1 MANGDATQVQ
11 LPPGYED
18 AKPVAGPLASSS
30 QSANSANSAS
40 VSLPAGY
47 EDAKPVKGPL
57 ANQPAQGTL
66 SGLLNGAP
74 GSDFAK
80 GKQDASN
87 DITGFI
93 KNTLSPRGIW
103 DSIPAVQFTHQ
114 VEQIFP
120 LIHQYEKSRSSG
132 ASVGDSLRAVD
143 NVARQHMSNIA
154 PVQSVV
160 DAFKANPTRA
170 TARTLIDASTA
181 AATLLLGGG
190 AGADAEA
197 ATTDAAVPTTT
208 TAEAEAASAP
218 ARPNPFR
225 QRIEQVAAR
234 NAAKAPISAG
244 AEAVT
249 EGPTVSDVQPQVQG
263 AIRSSADAAAQDAGL
278 KPVDPSTPIRQVYQ
292 DVGDQLQ
299 ARSKATYAQIKS
311 TTGFDIN
318 DLVGK
323 IKLKNAGIQNAIT
336 NGDEELAG
344 KLEQERIGLENQVG
358 DAMTKAKAAGI
369 DVDSAAAD
377 WKRYKASYDINNH
390 VVGSTSG
397 VSGIGE
403 GEQVDPNKLSPRL
416 QRASIG
422 KTPGRPGRLQ
432 EFMGDDSS
440 QSLRNAVEQ
449 SRVSIKQFEPTTATG
464 QRALQDILQSNTGK
478 GWLQTAKQSFG
489 FAPKTDYIG
498 SFRDFNKMPTEDA
511 TAQFGD
517 EAPEVGKYLQKQ
529 ALWQVGKMVAKGA
542 TLEGIAHLTGADK
555 ALLHLIFSSGQ

>member
-1 MANGDATQVQ
+1 MPPQPFP
-11 LPPGYED
+11 LPPGATPAD
-18 AKPVAGPLASSS
+18 SSGSSS
-30 QSANSANSAS
+30 AGGTDTQQFP
-40 VSLPAGY
+40 LPAG
-47 EDAKPVKGPL
+47 ATAVAPS
-57 ANQPAQGTL
+57 QPAQGTL

-74 GSDFAK
+74 GSDLAK

-143 NVARQHMSNIA
+143 NVARQHMLNIA

-197 ATTDAAVPTTT
+197 ATTDAVVPTTT
-208 TAEAEAASAP
+208 TAEAASAEAASAP

-278 KPVDPSTPIRQVYQ
+278 RPVDPSTPIRQVYQ

-311 TTGFDIN
+311 VTGVDIKD
-318 DLVGK
+318 DLLGK
-323 IKLKNAGIQNAIT
+323 IKLKNTGIQNAIT

-449 SRVSIKQFEPTTATG
+449 SRVSITQFEPTTATG